1 MDSQDLAEAERIL
14 SSWDLSV
21 TAESR
26 GALLYEVYY
35 ERLMENVF
43 RDALGPPLYEEFSRT
58 SILAWNAMDRV
69 IGRGDSLFLENMPAG
84 RKVPLEEVAARSLQ
98 EAMSFLR
105 DRLGKAR
112 STWTWGRVH
121 QVTFRHP
128 FGRKWYLRGW
138 FDIGPYGAPG
148 DGRTVFMERFQPGT
162 GYTVAVGP
170 SMRQVV
176 PLGFRSMARSVIPTG
191 ASGHFFEPHYNDQ
204 TLLWYGGRTHPAWTD
219 RGSILANAESRL
231 RLVPAPVKN
240 P

>member
-1 MDSQDLAEAERIL
+1 
-14 SSWDLSV
+14 
-21 TAESR
+21 
-26 GALLYEVYY
+26 
-35 ERLMENVF
+35 
-43 RDALGPPLYEEFSRT
+43 
-58 SILAWNAMDRV
+58 MDRV
-69 IGRGDSLFLENMPAG
+69 IGRGDSLFLEILPAG
-84 RKVPLEEVAARSLQ
+84 RKELLEEVAARSLK

-105 DRLGKAR
+105 DRLGNAR

-128 FGRKWYLRGW
+128 FGKKWYLRGW

-148 DGRTVFMERFQPGT
+148 DGRTVFMERFQPGM
-162 GYTVAVGP
+162 GYSVEVGP

-191 ASGHFFEPHYNDQ
+191 ESGHFFEPHYNDQ

-219 RGSILANAESRL
+219 RGSILANVESRL
-231 RLVPAPVKN
+231 RLVPAPGKK